1 MTSSLMRLWHKTATL
16 DVVTNTCVLS
26 AVSNKL
32 LRQPAAITL
41 AALHVTDKKNQCSAS
56 FLPDRI
62 DGEIVS
68 FGKQVITLKQLWN
81 GPLHLRHVC
90 QLNWESTLQQEE
102 STLQQEEL

>member
-41 AALHVTDKKNQCSAS
+41 AALHVTDKKKSVLC
-56 FLPDRI
+56 FLP
-62 DGEIVS
+62 S
-68 FGKQVITLKQLWN
+68 
-81 GPLHLRHVC
+81 
-90 QLNWESTLQQEE
+90 
-102 STLQQEEL
+102 